1 MDKMEM
7 SVCAHLG
14 RAEDDAEFE
23 AEVYFTST
31 ASDVVTVKVKQGYP
45 GITFFMSL
53 LQFNQLRAAINKFD
67 VAGG

>member
-23 AEVYFTST
+23 AEISFAVGDAKT
-31 ASDVVTVKVKQGYP
+31 VVVKVKQGYP
-45 GITFFMSL
+45 NVTFFMSL

>member
-23 AEVYFTST
+23 SKIYFAVGDAKT
-31 ASDVVTVKVKQGYP
+31 VVVKLNQGYP
-45 GITFFMSL
+45 NVTFFMS
-53 LQFNQLRAAINKFD
+53 
-67 VAGG
+67 